1 VSESRESSSAAGA
14 TVSEEEV
21 REYVRKLREAPAGQ
35 ILGDVLLTLLNSA
48 QVKLGRRDARLFIDS
63 SAWMLEKLRG
73 YLPDEL
79 AKQAE
84 HALGELRFGQVQ
96 AESDAARS
104 TEAEPNDL
112 DHVPALRD
120 GGTTS
125 QAPPPA
131 AAQPKAAKLWVPG
144 RDF

>member
-1 VSESRESSSAAGA
+1 MSDDD
-14 TVSEEEV
+14 V

-63 SAWMLEKLRG
+63 SALMLEKLRR
-73 YLPDEL
+73 YLPEEL

-84 HALGELRFGQVQ
+84 LALGELRFGQVQ
-96 AESDAARS
+96 AESDTARS
-104 TEAEPNDL
+104 LQPEPNDL
-112 DHVPALRD
+112 DHVPALREGD
-120 GGTTS
+120 TTPP
-125 QAPPPA
+125 APPPA
-131 AAQPKAAKLWVPG
+131 EVQPKASKLWVPG